1 MPQQPMTVNPV
12 YYESEDG
19 QEQLADFQIQHAHRG
34 GEVEQQIVY
43 DDYGNAHYYVEE
55 EESFSEEEQT
65 LDDQYADSVLE
76 CYPHLPDALSWA
88 ASALDDEQIDFYD
101 QAVATGDPSVFMPL
115 IESLLNDYYEANGLD
130 EEEYE
135 EEETEDD
142 VDDVTE
148 EELGQV
154 FTEMSEA
161 EPMGQE
167 AAMPYLQAAIDSQ
180 GSNPLYSD
188 WMALTAQFHN
198 GEIEYEQ
205 AWEQM
210 TDKYS
215 LPQLKQ
221 MYNYINQ
228 Q

>member
-19 QEQLADFQIQHAHRG
+19 QEQLADFEIQHAHRG

-55 EESFSEEEQT
+55 EESFSEET
-65 LDDQYADSVLE
+65 TSDSDDYVNVIAE
-76 CYPHLPDALSWA
+76 AYPDLQDALSCA
-88 ASALDDEQIDFYD
+88 AATLDPEQSQQFNA
-101 QAVATGDPSVFMPL
+101 AVDSGDPDSYMPL
-115 IESLLNDYYEANGLD
+115 LEALIDDYRESNGLD

-135 EEETEDD
+135 TEETEDED
-142 VDDVTE
+142 EVTE
-148 EELGQV
+148 QELGEV
-154 FTEMSEA
+154 FTQMSEA
-161 EPMGQE
+161 QALGQE
-167 AAMPYLQAAIDSQ
+167 AALPYLQAAIDSQ
-180 GSNPLYSD
+180 GTNPLYSD

-215 LPQLKQ
+215 LPELKQ